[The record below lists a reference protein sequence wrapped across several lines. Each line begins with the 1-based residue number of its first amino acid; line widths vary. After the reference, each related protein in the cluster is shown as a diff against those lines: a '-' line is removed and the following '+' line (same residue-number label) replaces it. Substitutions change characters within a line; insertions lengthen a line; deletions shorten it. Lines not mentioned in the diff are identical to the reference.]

1 MPHDAVILQV
11 LTHRPNITGEAISA
25 VRHSG
30 YELDANISA
39 CWATRVRPHFP
50 CDVTYTSWSDV
61 LFYHF
66 RPKPTVPVTTLYF
79 DALPTLDIVKK
90 EYHRVRSIEGRAASG
105 L

>member
-11 LTHRPNITGEAISA
+11 LMPRPNITDNAMAA

-39 CWATRVRPHFP
+39 CWATRARSPFP
-50 CDVTYTSWSDV
+50 GNMTYTQWTDV

-79 DALPTLDIVKK
+79 DAPPTLDIVRE